1 MTGFIIAAVVV
12 GAIGI
17 ALGIFLTYSSK
28 KFEVPVDEK
37 EAEVREA
44 LPGSNCGACG
54 FPGCDGAAAAIVKGE
69 APVTACPVG
78 GASLAE
84 TIAGIVGGEV
94 GEVEKT
100 TAYVKCMGDC
110 EKAKSNYAYTGIK
123 TCAAAAVTPGG
134 GSKACSFG
142 CDGFGDC
149 VAVCDFDAIH
159 IVNGIAVVDPEKC
172 TSCGLCVKACPN
184 ALIEIIPAKARTKVA
199 CASKDFGKDVK
210 SVCSTGCIGCK
221 ICEKQCPLPETAIVV
236 TDNVAKIDYDRC
248 VNCGKCAAKCPT
260 KVIQFEPR
268 KPKVAP
274 KAAPK
279 VEKSV
284 EEQSATE

>member
-1 MTGFIIAAVVV
+1 MCIR
-12 GAIGI
+12 
-17 ALGIFLTYSSK
+17 
-28 KFEVPVDEK
+28 D
-37 EAEVREA
+37 R
-44 LPGSNCGACG
+44 
-54 FPGCDGAAAAIVKGE
+54 
-69 APVTACPVG
+69 
-78 GASLAE
+78 
-84 TIAGIVGGEV
+84 
-94 GEVEKT
+94 
-100 TAYVKCMGDC
+100 
-110 EKAKSNYAYTGIK
+110 
-123 TCAAAAVTPGG
+123 PGG

-210 SVCSTGCIGCK
+210 SVCSKGCIGCK

-248 VNCGKCAAKCPT
+248 VNCGKCAATVSYTHLDVYK
-260 KVIQFEPR
+260 R
-268 KPKVAP
+268 
-274 KAAPK
+274 
-279 VEKSV
+279 
-284 EEQSATE
+284 QSKLIV

>member
-1 MTGFIIAAVVV
+1 MRKITVAVV
-12 GAIGI
+12 G
-17 ALGIFLTYSSK
+17 L
-28 KFEVPVDEK
+28 
-37 EAEVREA
+37 
-44 LPGSNCGACG
+44 
-54 FPGCDGAAAAIVKGE
+54 
-69 APVTACPVG
+69 
-78 GASLAE
+78 
-84 TIAGIVGGEV
+84 
-94 GEVEKT
+94 
-100 TAYVKCMGDC
+100 
-110 EKAKSNYAYTGIK
+110 
-123 TCAAAAVTPGG
+123 
-134 GSKACSFG
+134 SFG
-142 CDGFGDC
+142 MEFVPIYRDHPGINK
-149 VAVCDFDAIH
+149 VYVCDFSKDLLETAKMRYDIPEECCTEEFESLLSNPEIDAIH

-274 KAAPK
+274 K
-279 VEKSV
+279 VEKPV
-284 EEQSATE
+284 EEKSATE